1 MELAPERRDSCTCRR
16 WVRIRKEFLKAH
28 KLGDIIKVEVSG
40 IDQMGKISL
49 KLEGVEVTEEQR
61 RERKPY
67 PRNEGRNRN
76 ERNRK

>member
-1 MELAPERRDSCTCRR
+1 VELAPGKTGLLHVSKMGENS
-16 WVRIRKEFLKAH
+16 KEFLKAH